1 MVVRK
6 SGSREMLGLWGY
18 ESAEEAPPTARFFC
32 RNIDSGNAVFH
43 ALYDGGAIAGEL
55 YVFRKLDDTD
65 FADGKTTA
73 YLCAFR
79 VEKECRGKG
88 YGSLLMNTALAELK
102 KEGFEYAAIGVGM
115 TEEANIKMYMHMG
128 FTTKIKDCYADPCAV
143 DENMTPKPDE
153 GFVLL
158 SKRL

>member
-6 SGSREMLGLWGY
+6 SGSGEMLKLWGY
-18 ESAEEAPPTARFFC
+18 ESVSEAPPTARFFC

-79 VEKECRGKG
+79 VEKEYRGKG
-88 YGSLLMNTALAELK
+88 YGSLLMKTALTELK

-115 TEEANIKMYMHMG
+115 TEEANIKMYTHMG

-143 DENMTPKPDE
+143 DENMRPKPDE
-153 GFVLL
+153 GFFLL
-158 SKRL
+158 AKEL